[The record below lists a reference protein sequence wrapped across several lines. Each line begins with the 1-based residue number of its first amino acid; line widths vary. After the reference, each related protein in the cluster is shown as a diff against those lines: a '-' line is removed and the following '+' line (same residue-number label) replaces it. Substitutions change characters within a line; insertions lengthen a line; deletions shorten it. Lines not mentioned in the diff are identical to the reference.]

1 MYRRPAEFDIRDE
14 VRENYKDPEEVKKIA
29 RKAIAYKETGALA
42 RLLHALNDVAAGGT
56 GEEKGVGIPMQ
67 TQSTLKTGQDFE
79 MTLIGHSMGTIV
91 LNDFIR
97 DYESY
102 PNLKITNIVYM
113 APACSIRDFERSV
126 IPYMRSTKGK
136 DARFYNLTLHPLN
149 DVREAN
155 AFNLVARGS
164 LLEWID
170 SYFTTPSTPMD
181 RTLGKWENI
190 IQATH
195 IIPDEVRERVYI
207 KGFPV
212 GDTNKDGPQ
221 KHGEFDEYRPKDGQ
235 TWKFWDRAFWE
246 AEK

>member
-1 MYRRPAEFDIRDE
+1 M
-14 VRENYKDPEEVKKIA
+14 
-29 RKAIAYKETGALA
+29 AYKETGALA

-67 TQSTLKTGQDFE
+67 MQSTLKTGQDFE
-79 MTLIGHSMGTIV
+79 VTLIGHSMGTIV

-102 PNLKITNIVYM
+102 PNLKITDIVYM
-113 APACSIRDFERSV
+113 AAACSIRDFERSV

-149 DVREAN
+149 DAREAN
-155 AFNLVARGS
+155 AYNLIARGS

-170 SYFTTPSTPMD
+170 SFFTTPSTHMD

-195 IIPDEVRERVYI
+195 IIPDEMRDRVYI

-212 GDTNKDGPQ
+212 GETNIAGPQ
-221 KHGEFDEYRPKDGQ
+221 KHGEFDDYKPEEGQ
-235 TWKFWDRAFWE
+235 TWKFWDRSFWE
-246 AEK
+246 VEKR